1 MHVDAIHAVLA
12 AFHFIAA
19 VILLLHRLD
28 EHNSDMHVKVY
39 IVVNTLVIR

>member
-1 MHVDAIHAVLA
+1 MHVDAIHAALA

-28 EHNSDMHVKVY
+28 EHNSDRHAEVY
-39 IVVNTLVIR
+39 AVVIR